1 MAGAF
6 FRPPRPNVTCHSVI
20 LNHWHFMVYGCIHA
34 SGTVP
39 ARRML
44 YEPSHDMQPNSGR
57 ANRMSQPRAEKVV
70 LDELP
75 IEIAELGEALNALP
89 AELRLAISPL
99 FNQVIES
106 SKRRRRIL
114 SLVQ

>member
-1 MAGAF
+1 
-6 FRPPRPNVTCHSVI
+6 
-20 LNHWHFMVYGCIHA
+20 
-34 SGTVP
+34 
-39 ARRML
+39 
-44 YEPSHDMQPNSGR
+44 
-57 ANRMSQPRAEKVV
+57 MSQPRAEKVV

-89 AELRLAISPL
+89 AELRLAIGPL

-114 SLVQ
+114 NLVQDALGQLRLDMKYMMFDLEATRRERDDYRRKLGC